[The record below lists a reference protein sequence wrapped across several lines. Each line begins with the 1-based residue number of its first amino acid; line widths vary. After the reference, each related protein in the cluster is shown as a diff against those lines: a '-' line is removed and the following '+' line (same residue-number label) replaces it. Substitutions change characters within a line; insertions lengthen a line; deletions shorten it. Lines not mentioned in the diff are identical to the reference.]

1 MVEYYIDAPIEEDQD
16 VGFVIR
22 QAEEPLHTI
31 DDDDGSNLHWTT
43 LRSLPQVQM
52 LRSTGKLK

>member
-22 QAEEPLHTI
+22 QAEQPFHSI
-31 DDDDGSNLHWTT
+31 DDDDGSKQHWTT
-43 LRSLPQVQM
+43 LQPLSQVQM
-52 LRSTGKLK
+52 L

>member
-1 MVEYYIDAPIEEDQD
+1 MFSLFIMVEYYIDAPIEEDQD

-31 DDDDGSNLHWTT
+31 DDGSKQHWTT
-43 LRSLPQVQM
+43 LQPLSQVQM
-52 LRSTGKLK
+52 L

>member
-31 DDDDGSNLHWTT
+31 DDDDGSKQHWTT
-43 LRSLPQVQM
+43 LRPLSQVQM
-52 LRSTGKLK
+52 L

>member
-31 DDDDGSNLHWTT
+31 DDDDGSKRHWTT
-43 LRSLPQVQM
+43 L
-52 LRSTGKLK
+52 